1 MADQQHIKWLRE
13 GVNSW
18 NAKRLNLGFFCPDF
32 TRTSLL
38 SELEG
43 SSFEVRQRSLFFKGF
58 VLDGINLSHADFF
71 EMHSLPHFSLRE
83 ANLECADFEGAGL
96 WDSDLCNAKLNVANL
111 TGAFLSDADL
121 RDAELIYADFT
132 RAKLAEAKLN
142 GANLTN
148 ATLTGANLTNATL
161 TGADLSNAT
170 LTGADLTN
178 TEPWTSILFPDPKDP
193 VTKPSSFTNQVKKVG
208 NLVSIRRFFENH
220 YQDSL
225 GGTSFND
232 GYMFYFRGEGND
244 SWELSPYI
252 MRNSSERKA
261 ILRDKVR

>member
-18 NAKRLNLGFFCPDF
+18 NAKRLNLGFFYPDF

-58 VLDGINLSHADFF
+58 VLDGINLSRGLFRDAH
-71 EMHSLPHFSLRE
+71 LPHFSLRE

-161 TGADLSNAT
+161 TGANLTNATLTGADLSNAT

-208 NLVSIRRFFENH
+208 NLVRYLI
-220 YQDSL
+220 
-225 GGTSFND
+225 
-232 GYMFYFRGEGND
+232 
-244 SWELSPYI
+244 
-252 MRNSSERKA
+252 
-261 ILRDKVR
+261 